1 MATATEVDADT
12 IVAMTLARYDNTALS
27 LDRRKRGVVAKF
39 PWGRSRGSRYCPHC
53 LDEFQG
59 RWQLQWR
66 LGWAFACVKHRCLL
80 VDNCPEC
87 LRPQKVRPLSG
98 LIPPVLGTCTNAA
111 EGATGQSPARCSA
124 DLHTASTVDLAEDH
138 PALRAQRLIFDTIA
152 RDRGNFGAY
161 AETTLP
167 AKAVLADIR
176 AIARRALDYARVED
190 LHTHLPDDLVTAYN
204 LVRDRQQR
212 QRHWPGLAAP
222 VEAAA
227 AAVGATVAVDILAAA
242 DVGAAVQSLRWLV
255 EHGRRQGLPV
265 NAMTATSW
273 GKWTSPVLAA
283 VQLAALA
290 PYIQPSDLLRYW
302 ISRSGVPQY
311 PNPEQGT
318 AIPAHRVPTKLW
330 MDWALRFTHPPCG
343 FPQLRRALSAVLMV
357 IGTRRTLGDAS
368 LIVGGKTRSAGV
380 SRCLRILRDTPHWH
394 DVCDALIRL
403 ADYLTDNGIPI
414 DYQRRRRLDY
424 TTLLPAAEWNEI
436 CRATAIPPGSE
447 QHKLGLMRVL
457 LFERISGSPAERSPH
472 FRDNYW
478 LQSEYSALPRELT
491 PALATELDH
500 AARRFRD
507 LNGLEH
513 EPVSWSP
520 PLELLE
526 GLQLPG
532 NDPATVDV
540 ATLHRLIRDD
550 RISFTA
556 AAAQLGTTIDALR
569 YVMEHQPAPETLTT
583 AQRRA
588 RGVILAAAEQA
599 LPRHMFIELYRYQG
613 LGLQEIAGR
622 FSVSKSTIT
631 RLAQLYEIPLRR
643 PGGRQ
648 RSKIPEDWLWCQ
660 YVTLGRTLPQVAAA
674 AGMSTSAISRRA
686 KKAGIPIRS
695 PGGPSHAATAAVD
708 GYEILR
714 PAIDSVAG
722 FHRLKILAATARYK
736 TYESAAAAINSAATT
751 CTSSSSKQKPTSA
764 ITSSTGSAA
773 RPRSGSLRTDAML
786 LSLCNRCSPH
796 DPPEL
801 FPGRSPARTGC
812 FRATTTRRSHA
823 LLGRGCSADIRI
835 DSYCKTTTILRRPH
849 NISPDRRQF
858 AEGSRQPG
866 CSNVCSKLWH
876 R

>member
-1 MATATEVDADT
+1 
-12 IVAMTLARYDNTALS
+12 MTLARYDNTALS

-59 RWQLQWR
+59 RWQLQW
-66 LGWAFACVKHRCLL
+66 
-80 VDNCPEC
+80 P
-87 LRPQKVRPLSG
+87 
-98 LIPPVLGTCTNAA
+98 
-111 EGATGQSPARCSA
+111 
-124 DLHTASTVDLAEDH
+124 
-138 PALRAQRLIFDTIA
+138 
-152 RDRGNFGAY
+152 
-161 AETTLP
+161 
-167 AKAVLADIR
+167 
-176 AIARRALDYARVED
+176 
-190 LHTHLPDDLVTAYN
+190 
-204 LVRDRQQR
+204 
-212 QRHWPGLAAP
+212 
-222 VEAAA
+222 
-227 AAVGATVAVDILAAA
+227 
-242 DVGAAVQSLRWLV
+242 
-255 EHGRRQGLPV
+255 
-265 NAMTATSW
+265 
-273 GKWTSPVLAA
+273 
-283 VQLAALA
+283 
-290 PYIQPSDLLRYW
+290 
-302 ISRSGVPQY
+302 
-311 PNPEQGT
+311 
-318 AIPAHRVPTKLW
+318 
-330 MDWALRFTHPPCG
+330 
-343 FPQLRRALSAVLMV
+343 
-357 IGTRRTLGDAS
+357 
-368 LIVGGKTRSAGV
+368 
-380 SRCLRILRDTPHWH
+380 
-394 DVCDALIRL
+394 
-403 ADYLTDNGIPI
+403 
-414 DYQRRRRLDY
+414 
-424 TTLLPAAEWNEI
+424 
-436 CRATAIPPGSE
+436 
-447 QHKLGLMRVL
+447 
-457 LFERISGSPAERSPH
+457 
-472 FRDNYW
+472 
-478 LQSEYSALPRELT
+478 
-491 PALATELDH
+491 
-500 AARRFRD
+500 
-507 LNGLEH
+507 
-513 EPVSWSP
+513 
-520 PLELLE
+520 
-526 GLQLPG
+526 
-532 NDPATVDV
+532 
-540 ATLHRLIRDD
+540 LIRDD

-588 RGVILAAAEQA
+588 RSVLLAAAEQA

-876 R
+876 RRGVSLPSHRGDAARRRSKQAMACQTFPPSPFQVCGAILDKYLQTGGPNGFLQFPKSDELTNPDGFGREAGVELTPHRRRGTHGRGTRVTPAPPTPSS